1 MTLFILM
8 HMHLLAAAKAHHDIV
23 VSSASLTDLCSTREL
38 APEVLI

>member
-23 VSSASLTDLCSTREL
+23 VSSEL